1 MTLWLFDHLN
11 TKFLNINSTGL
22 PYLSLLTM
30 DKTNI
35 YLQFSDFTTGECA
48 NLYLGTIFGNPED
61 IYVCGQ
67 FVAGRISLDRKF
79 PFDFITLKWDTIVL
93 SLIDLDLPMPTTL
106 QISNWQ
112 KSKIRR
118 MLGSNNSYFRI
129 VAHNPNTLKVRA
141 ITRAY
146 NLHDEVL
153 EDDMEDAEFLDV
165 PQPDQP
171 IAVVQPALE
180 VVVTDQ
186 QSTMTFNGEQVHI
199 CEEMEVPIP
208 YPNPKV

>member
-1 MTLWLFDHLN
+1 
-11 TKFLNINSTGL
+11 
-22 PYLSLLTM
+22 M

-35 YLQFSDFTTGECA
+35 YLQFSNFTTGDCTS
-48 NLYLGTIFGNPED
+48 LYLGTIFGNPED

-67 FVAGRISLDRKF
+67 FVSGRITLDKKF
-79 PFDFITLKWDTIVL
+79 PHDFIILKWDTIVL

-118 MLGSNNSYFRI
+118 MFDSSNSYFRI

-141 ITRAY
+141 VTGAY
-146 NLHDEVL
+146 NLYDVEL
-153 EDDMEDAEFLDV
+153 EDDSEEFQDA
-165 PQPDQP
+165 PQPDQLD
-171 IAVVQPALE
+171 QPKQPDQPTTVNQPLE

-186 QSTMTFNGEQVHI
+186 QCTMTFNGE
-199 CEEMEVPIP
+199 
-208 YPNPKV
+208 

>member
-1 MTLWLFDHLN
+1 MFDLKVLQLVLIVMASTLTCYLLIRMILWLFDYLN

-22 PYLSLLTM
+22 TYLSSLTM

-35 YLQFSDFTTGECA
+35 YLQFSDFTTGEYA

-93 SLIDLDLPMPTTL
+93 SLIDLDLPMPNTL

-118 MLGSNNSYFRI
+118 MFSNNNSYFRI
-129 VAHNPNTLKVRA
+129 VAH
-141 ITRAY
+141 I
-146 NLHDEVL
+146 
-153 EDDMEDAEFLDV
+153 
-165 PQPDQP
+165 
-171 IAVVQPALE
+171 
-180 VVVTDQ
+180 
-186 QSTMTFNGEQVHI
+186 FNQ
-199 CEEMEVPIP
+199 
-208 YPNPKV
+208 

>member
-1 MTLWLFDHLN
+1 MASTLTCYLLIRLTLWIYDYLN

-22 PYLSLLTM
+22 TYLNSLTM

-35 YLQFSDFTTGECA
+35 YLQFSDFTTGECT

-67 FVAGRISLDRKF
+67 FVSGRITLDKKF
-79 PFDFITLKWDTIVL
+79 PYDFIILKWDTIVL

-118 MLGSNNSYFRI
+118 MFDSSNSYFRI

-141 ITRAY
+141 INSSESAY
-146 NLHDEVL
+146 LGSDC
-153 EDDMEDAEFLDV
+153 D
-165 PQPDQP
+165 
-171 IAVVQPALE
+171 
-180 VVVTDQ
+180 
-186 QSTMTFNGEQVHI
+186 
-199 CEEMEVPIP
+199 
-208 YPNPKV
+208 